1 VVLSKP
7 PKTVYNVICVCF
19 HFNNH
24 KKKTFFPHVKQFA
37 SFAVFAAAAII
48 AAMTAG
54 CRAERAVTRGE
65 NPVFSPDGRRI
76 AFQRLESDVFKIGVI
91 PAKGGDVEWIESG
104 PGNAAY
110 PVWTPDGALIYMA
123 GNDTETAYEAW
134 KSNSRSGYGLRL
146 FKDGEKRDL
155 TEGRCRD
162 YTPCVSPD
170 GKTVYFV
177 TTRGVESESTSFS
190 QAAATRIATL
200 DLEAVRDG
208 PAPQDHMPRILLD
221 SPNGNNSGYV
231 QPAVSPD
238 GKILA
243 WGHLASFFD
252 SWRICGMRLCE
263 GSEGARPLAA
273 HITPSSLVALSPRW
287 HPNGRLICF
296 TGFHKGDPGWGVWV
310 EDVRTGKV
318 KRIATGENPCFS
330 PDGATIA
337 YNRED
342 TIFVRPFGPKDE
354 PDELLPDARDENT
367 QETVLLSTNNVT
379 SETTLDIANDK
390 RFAFGDAS
398 TFFVRAKVRLAGV
411 GGVRQIV
418 TGDYAENHRAF
429 QIYHSAGNIWF
440 STRGFDG
447 KWLGVKAE
455 GGTRSRASVV
465 AQEPDSEGAGG
476 SPATLAIVAVRT
488 PMRLV
493 LSIDGREPKTII
505 QGPFLSLDT
514 PLRLI
519 TGTGLGQGDVIESL
533 EIGKGWPKE
542 LPKAPTRED
551 LFK

>member
-1 VVLSKP
+1 MLHETIYTSTTTRRKH
-7 PKTVYNVICVCF
+7 IL
-19 HFNNH
+19 
-24 KKKTFFPHVKQFA
+24 PHVKQIS
-37 SFAVFAAAAII
+37 SFAVFAAAAIVV
-48 AAMTAG
+48 AMTAG
-54 CRAERAVTRGE
+54 CRVERAVTRGE

-76 AFQRLESDVFKIGVI
+76 AFQRLEGDVFKIGVI
-91 PAKGGDVEWIESG
+91 PAKGGEVEWIESG

-110 PVWTPDGALIYMA
+110 PAWTPDGALIYMA

-146 FKDGEKRDL
+146 FKNGERLDL
-155 TEGRCRD
+155 TNGRCRD

-177 TTRGVESESTSFS
+177 TTRGVKSESPAYS

-208 PAPQDHMPRILLD
+208 PAPQDLAGHDGPASQDHMPRILLD

-231 QPAVSPD
+231 QPTVSPD
-238 GKILA
+238 GKILV

-252 SWRICGMRLCE
+252 SWRIYGAQLSDINGRAALRRGRSRDE
-263 GSEGARPLAA
+263 ARPDPCP
-273 HITPSSLVALSPRW
+273 ITPSSLTALSPRW

-296 TGFHKGDPGWGVWV
+296 TGFRKGDPGWGIWV

-354 PDELLPDARDENT
+354 PDELLPDVRDENT
-367 QETVLLSTNNVT
+367 PETVLLSTNNVT
-379 SETTLDIANDK
+379 TETMLDIANDK
-390 RFAFGDAS
+390 RFVFGDAS
-398 TFFVRAKVRLAGV
+398 TFFIRAKLRLAGT
-411 GGVRQIV
+411 GGVRQVV

-429 QIYHSAGNIWF
+429 QIYHSAGNFWF

-447 KWLGVKAE
+447 KWLGVKCPC
-455 GGTRSRASVV
+455 V
-465 AQEPDSEGAGG
+465 ALPGGAGG
-476 SPATLAIVAVRT
+476 SPATLDIVAVRT

-519 TGTGLGQGDVIESL
+519 TGIGLEQGDAIESL
-533 EIGKGWPKE
+533 EIGTGWPKE
-542 LPKAPTRED
+542 LQKTPTRED